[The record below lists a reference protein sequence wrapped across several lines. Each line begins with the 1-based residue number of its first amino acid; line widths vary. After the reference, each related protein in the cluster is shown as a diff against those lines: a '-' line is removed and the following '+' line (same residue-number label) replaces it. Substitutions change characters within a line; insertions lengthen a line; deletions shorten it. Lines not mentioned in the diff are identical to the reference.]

1 MKLKNI
7 FLILFLCCTSLC
19 FAQDK
24 LFEKYADMD
33 NVTSVFIS
41 KKMFDMIPNVESG
54 GLNLM
59 NLKGKINNLQIV
71 TSDKQE
77 VRDQMRKEFSS
88 LINKT
93 PSLQS
98 LSDFGGEAL
107 ENLFF
112 LKDLGLLFE
121 TLYIVQNGDLINEMI
136 MLADTDSDYV
146 VIRITGKFTLEDI
159 QEVAKSFSQNDKKEV
174 TISYN

>member
-1 MKLKNI
+1 MKSKNI

-41 KKMFDMIPNVESG
+41 KKMFDMIPNVEG

-59 NLKGKINNLQIV
+59 NLKGKINSLQIV
-71 TSDKQE
+71 TSDKRE

-88 LINKT
+88 LIG
-93 PSLQS
+93 QS
-98 LSDFGGEAL
+98 HEELMRV
-107 ENLFF
+107 
-112 LKDLGLLFE
+112 KDNDTRASF
-121 TLYIVQNGDLINEMI
+121 YIVQNGDLINEMI

-146 VIRITGKFTLEDI
+146 VIRITGKFTLQDI
-159 QEVAKSFSQNDKKEV
+159 QDVATSFSQSDKKEV

>member
-1 MKLKNI
+1 MKSKNI
-7 FLILFLCCTSLC
+7 ILILFLFCTSLC

-41 KKMFDMIPNVESG
+41 KKMFDMIPNIESG

-77 VRDQMRKEFSS
+77 LREQMKKEFGSIIS
-88 LINKT
+88 RSHEELMRI
-93 PSLQS
+93 
-98 LSDFGGEAL
+98 
-107 ENLFF
+107 
-112 LKDLGLLFE
+112 KDNE
-121 TLYIVQNGDLINEMI
+121 THATFHIIQDGDHINEMV

-146 VIRITGKFTLEDI
+146 VIRITGRFTLQDI
-159 QEVAKSFSQNDKKEV
+159 QDVTNNFEKKK
-174 TISYN
+174 

>member
-41 KKMFDMIPNVESG
+41 K
-54 GLNLM
+54 

-88 LINKT
+88 LISK
-93 PSLQS
+93 SHEELMRV
-98 LSDFGGEAL
+98 
-107 ENLFF
+107 
-112 LKDLGLLFE
+112 KDNDTRASF
-121 TLYIVQNGDLINEMI
+121 YIVQNGDLINEMI

>member
-1 MKLKNI
+1 MKSKNI

-59 NLKGKINNLQIV
+59 NLKGKINKPPNRHFP
-71 TSDKQE
+71 TSVKSGT
-77 VRDQMRKEFSS
+77 RCRKEFSN
-88 LINKT
+88 LISK
-93 PSLQS
+93 SHEELMRV
-98 LSDFGGEAL
+98 
-107 ENLFF
+107 
-112 LKDLGLLFE
+112 KDNDTRASF
-121 TLYIVQNGDLINEMI
+121 YIVQNGELINEMI

-159 QEVAKSFSQNDKKEV
+159 QEVAKSFEKKK
-174 TISYN
+174 

>member
-88 LINKT
+88 LISK
-93 PSLQS
+93 SHEELMRV
-98 LSDFGGEAL
+98 
-107 ENLFF
+107 
-112 LKDLGLLFE
+112 KDNDTRASF
-121 TLYIVQNGDLINEMI
+121 YIELINEMI

-159 QEVAKSFSQNDKKEV
+159 QEVAKSFSKNDKKEV

>member
-1 MKLKNI
+1 MKSKNI

-71 TSDKQE
+71 TSDKRE
-77 VRDQMRKEFSS
+77 IRDQMRKEFSS
-88 LINKT
+88 LIGK
-93 PSLQS
+93 SHEELMRV
-98 LSDFGGEAL
+98 
-107 ENLFF
+107 
-112 LKDLGLLFE
+112 KDNDTRATFH
-121 TLYIVQNGDLINEMI
+121 IVQNGDHTGCGEKPFHRKQK
-136 MLADTDSDYV
+136 ADSNQPPIKKGFAPVLYV
-146 VIRITGKFTLEDI
+146 PS
-159 QEVAKSFSQNDKKEV
+159 AKPIF
-174 TISYN
+174 